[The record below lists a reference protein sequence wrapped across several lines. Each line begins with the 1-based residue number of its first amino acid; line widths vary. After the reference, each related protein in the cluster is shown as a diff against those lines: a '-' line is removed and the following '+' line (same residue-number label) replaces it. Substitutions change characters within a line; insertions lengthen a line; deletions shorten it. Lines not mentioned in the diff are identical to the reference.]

1 MTESMPTF
9 TSWISS
15 REIVSRVGG
24 AGFSLLELL
33 VVVTIIGI
41 FAGAAVLSMGALG
54 SDRELERE
62 ALRLRGLVDLMQE
75 EAILESRDYGIL
87 FAETGYRFY
96 VYDYRQLTWLL
107 VSDDRLLREYALT
120 EPLRLALD
128 MDDREVLLALDF
140 EARGRIEQTEPQVT
154 ILASGELTPFEIAFY
169 RDLAGGRFLL
179 DAKIDGSTSV
189 TRDGFQTP

>member
-1 MTESMPTF
+1 MPTF

-15 REIVSRVGG
+15 REVVSRVGS

-96 VYDYRQLTWLL
+96 VYDYRQLAWLP

-128 MDDREVLLALDF
+128 MDDREVLLAQDF
-140 EARGRIEQTEPQVT
+140 EARGRIEQPEPQVT
-154 ILASGELTPFEIAFY
+154 ILASGELTPFEVAFY
-169 RDLAGGRFLL
+169 RDLGGGRFLL

>member
-1 MTESMPTF
+1 MPTF

>member
-41 FAGAAVLSMGALG
+41 FAGAAVLSLGALG

>member
-1 MTESMPTF
+1 
-9 TSWISS
+9 
-15 REIVSRVGG
+15 
-24 AGFSLLELL
+24 
-33 VVVTIIGI
+33 
-41 FAGAAVLSMGALG
+41 
-54 SDRELERE
+54 
-62 ALRLRGLVDLMQE
+62 MQE

>member
-1 MTESMPTF
+1 MPTF

-41 FAGAAVLSMGALG
+41 FAGAAVLSLGALG

>member
-1 MTESMPTF
+1 VTESMPTF

>member
-140 EARGRIEQTEPQVT
+140 EARGRIEQAEPQVT

>member
-1 MTESMPTF
+1 MPTF

-96 VYDYRQLTWLL
+96 VYDYRQLAWLP

-128 MDDREVLLALDF
+128 MDDREVLLAQDF
-140 EARGRIEQTEPQVT
+140 EARGRIEQPEPQVT
-154 ILASGELTPFEIAFY
+154 ILASGELTPFEVAFY
-169 RDLAGGRFLL
+169 RDLGGGRFLL

>member
-1 MTESMPTF
+1 MPTF

-140 EARGRIEQTEPQVT
+140 EARGRIEQAEPQVT